1 MESNGGEQVLPLAAA
16 EPAEAKAVSGV
27 HVCAHRSCL
36 WADKRLP
43 PLSCAAR
50 PAAFPPPLSL
60 HGACPQAHLPC
71 PACPHQPCNP
81 ACLLPTEA
89 DWELVSSSSEEEGA
103 GSELQREAEAL
114 AHSFQKGEPSPPCS
128 GGGSSPPASAASG
141 ELGLA
146 RSAAGEPAPGSPQ
159 HLQRLQLLAAPLP
172 APAWPGP
179 APSGEGH
186 PAETMHAGTAV
197 GPAGSSPASPGA
209 SPAGHEASTSSSS
222 AEDLHLRVVRSDDL
236 HGLERAVAALE
247 KR

>member
-1 MESNGGEQVLPLAAA
+1 M
-16 EPAEAKAVSGV
+16 
-27 HVCAHRSCL
+27 
-36 WADKRLP
+36 
-43 PLSCAAR
+43 
-50 PAAFPPPLSL
+50 
-60 HGACPQAHLPC
+60 
-71 PACPHQPCNP
+71 
-81 ACLLPTEA
+81 
-89 DWELVSSSSEEEGA
+89 SSSSEEEGA

-141 ELGLA
+141 ELGPA
-146 RSAAGEPAPGSPQ
+146 RGAAGEPAPGSPQ

-186 PAETMHAGTAV
+186 PAEPMHAGTAV

-209 SPAGHEASTSSSS
+209 SPVGHEASTSSSS